1 MASKTLTSKQKGN
14 RTRFLKKKTVFEA
27 EHATKTFP
35 YTDMR
40 DFSYFYDLSCDEID
54 FITEYMQNIKKLI
67 KKKELL
73 IKENVLEPISKDSE
87 IIEPPISISVYEKI
101 TDILESPISS
111 EPLSLEVIEKL
122 GEAREL
128 LQPPERKIEI
138 PKVSAEEIYQT
149 KKPNE
154 WQLLKFQWES
164 KEKWCMHLVDVLF
177 VKPFTNKAHPIVNE
191 VHNPRKVL
199 IDLYNMIDISG
210 FSPNEKQFEAIK
222 PKSPL
227 KNPTRKRVRS
237 PKHEKVMD
245 RAGLRDSDSDSDSDI
260 EASIRKQSTFDAKPA
275 ESDEDDEYDEESMCK
290 QIKLYL
296 GDRIGDARL
305 EGTARKDIISVL
317 IRSCKATRRFPEIQ
331 NFAKCHPN
339 RLKHVLQNLY
349 AASIRADKSY
359 TS

>member
-164 KEKWCMHLVDVLF
+164 KEKWCNFVRPF
-177 VKPFTNKAHPIVNE
+177 VKAFTNKKNICERDNLVGVHPE
-191 VHNPRKVL
+191 RKVL
-199 IDLYNMIDISG
+199 IELYKMIDISG

-237 PKHEKVMD
+237 PKHKKVMD
-245 RAGLRDSDSDSDSDI
+245 PDDSDSDI
-260 EASIRKQSTFDAKPA
+260 ETSIRKQSTFDAKPA

-290 QIKLYL
+290 QIKEYL

-317 IRSCKATRRFPEIQ
+317 IRSCKATRRYPEIQ